1 MYDSSYLMLYYFYS
15 NKKPECSKNEN
26 IKNINKKQ
34 TLIESVT
41 YDFTRIIKE
50 YFGYNRRSQ
59 SIDSTASTEKVFNY
73 SDVYK

>member
-1 MYDSSYLMLYYFYS
+1 MYDSSYLMLYYFNS

-26 IKNINKKQ
+26 IKGVNKKQ
-34 TLIESVT
+34 TFIESVT
-41 YDFTRIIKE
+41 CDIISIIKE

-59 SIDSTASTEKVFNY
+59 SVDSTASTEKVFNY